1 MFFLGFPIIA
11 HMDRFI
17 NLTKL
22 KIIEQDLSDISGLSS
37 CLLLEELWIC
47 ECKLTVNLT
56 QQSKH
61 QMLTLNQLVSFE
73 QRIEGLSACKRIKT
87 LLLYSNKIA
96 KIENLGH
103 LNLTKLW
110 LNCNKIAR
118 IEGLEHMSELKDLN
132 LARNCIR
139 TLGIP

>member
-1 MFFLGFPIIA
+1 M
-11 HMDRFI
+11 
-17 NLTKL
+17 
-22 KIIEQDLSDISGLSS
+22 
-37 CLLLEELWIC
+37 
-47 ECKLTVNLT
+47 
-56 QQSKH
+56 
-61 QMLTLNQLVSFE
+61 
-73 QRIEGLSACKRIKT
+73 
-87 LLLYSNKIA
+87 LYSNKIT